1 MNLARDDFRINAAG
15 LWDPTRTHVR
25 AGERE
30 QHTPASFDLTVDL
43 HRTRSGRQ
51 NEGVLPEGVH
61 PHSSVSETKSED
73 RIHASS
79 QLGTDSA
86 RASPQLT
93 RMSANVLASMFATA
107 RVGKPGDASLG
118 ARRSAAIA
126 VRLASSSAFA
136 VLRDSCIASTDSR
149 A

>member
-1 MNLARDDFRINAAG
+1 MNLARDDCRINAAG

-51 NEGVLPEGVH
+51 NEGVSPQGVH
-61 PHSSVSETKSED
+61 PHSVSETKSED
-73 RIHASS
+73 RIHGSS

-86 RASPQLT
+86 RASPPLT

-118 ARRSAAIA
+118 ARALVGARG
-126 VRLASSSAFA
+126 AFGGGACVA
-136 VLRDSCIASTDSR
+136 VLCYSYTNRSLLSQ
-149 A
+149 